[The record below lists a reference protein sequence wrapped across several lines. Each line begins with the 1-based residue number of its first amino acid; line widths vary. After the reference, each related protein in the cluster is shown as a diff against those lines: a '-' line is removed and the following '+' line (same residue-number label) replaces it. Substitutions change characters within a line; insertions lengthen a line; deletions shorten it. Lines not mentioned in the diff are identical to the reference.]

1 MTSAP
6 DIILGVARAAD
17 SVKQREVASRLERM
31 SGQVAA
37 ASEASAPVGDF
48 ASESSWSSEVRRA
61 GTETTTS
68 AAHISRAAVTEAP
81 DKKSEVHI
89 QFEALLLQNM
99 VEAMMPED
107 SEALM
112 GSGLAGKMW
121 KSMLAEKIAAEIA
134 RNGTIGIAKQIASG
148 PAVSSATVPPA
159 QFGVDKT

>member
-31 SGQVAA
+31 SGAAPGTTA
-37 ASEASAPVGDF
+37 ASASTSDATP
-48 ASESSWSSEVRRA
+48 ESLWSAEVRRA
-61 GTETTTS
+61 ATDAAKSAPHVVRATPASGT
-68 AAHISRAAVTEAP
+68 
-81 DKKSEVHI
+81 DKASEVHV

-112 GSGLAGKMW
+112 GTGLAGKMW

-134 RNGTIGIAKQIASG
+134 RTGTVGIAKQIASG
-148 PAVSSATVPPA
+148 PTASSAAPPSA
-159 QFGVDKT
+159 QLRDDKT

>member
-31 SGQVAA
+31 GGQVAP
-37 ASEASAPVGDF
+37 ASEASAPVTDL
-48 ASESSWSSEVRRA
+48 ASDSSWSSEVRRA
-61 GTETTTS
+61 GTDTTTS
-68 AAHISRAAVTEAP
+68 AAYISRAAGADGP
-81 DKKSEVHI
+81 DKTSEVHV

-107 SEALM
+107 SEALT

-134 RNGTIGIAKQIASG
+134 RTGTIGIAKQIASG
-148 PAVSSATVPPA
+148 PGISPATAPPA